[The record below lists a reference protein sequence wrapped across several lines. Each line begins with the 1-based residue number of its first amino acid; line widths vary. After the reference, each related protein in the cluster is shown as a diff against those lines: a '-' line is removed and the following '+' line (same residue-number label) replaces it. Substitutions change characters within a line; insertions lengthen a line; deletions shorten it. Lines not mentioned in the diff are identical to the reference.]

1 MICDLKGF
9 VILVMAYVKIILT
22 LYRRLCNMDQIS
34 VPGRAAVAKLQII
47 NENERQAIDTVTLVP
62 HF

>member
-1 MICDLKGF
+1 
-9 VILVMAYVKIILT
+9 
-22 LYRRLCNMDQIS
+22 MDQIS

-47 NENERQAIDTVTLVP
+47 NEDERQEIDTVTLVP